1 MKKNW
6 HKHYGLYGIAIK
18 NKEILLI
25 NKVKGPYINRFDL
38 PGGSLRE
45 DESLLEHLKREFIEE
60 TGYEIKI
67 LGLVNVQDYKIN
79 EPYLDYECIHHIAL
93 FYLVELTNKVG
104 EVSCVVNVNGSSETN
119 DSAGICWK
127 NLDELSSKNS
137 SPLVMSVVSF
147 IEDQKI
153 NINETKNIIVFDN
166 NFIK

>member
-6 HKHYGLYGIAIK
+6 HKHYGIYGIAIK
-18 NKEILLI
+18 DKEILLI
-25 NKVKGPYINRFDL
+25 NKRKGPYINRFDL

-67 LGLVNVQDYKIN
+67 LGLVNIQDYKIN
-79 EPYLDYECIHHIAL
+79 EPYFDCEYIHHIAI

-104 EVSCVVNVNGSSETN
+104 QVSYIINVNGSSEIN

-127 NLDELSSKNS
+127 NIDELSDKNS

-147 IEDQKI
+147 IENQKI
-153 NINETKNIIVFDN
+153 NISETKNIIAFDN
-166 NFIK
+166 NSI